1 MEEVCVPGKVLPL
14 WSSAPSGGFGGATDS
29 FLSAARLARG
39 GWRESSGPP
48 RPQHSSPAGQEENYA
63 PSPPTTGQRDTDR
76 PVRWRPGLT
85 DQQTDR
91 PVRLGP
97 GLTAQQTDRPVRLG
111 PGLTAQ
117 QTDRHLRRRV
127 GLASRQRERRVAGV
141 TGVTGVSCISGIT
154 GDSVAVSAGDSRVSG
169 IPDVAG
175 VSDGVSCV
183 SGITGVSTGASTGAS
198 AGVSGVSAG
207 VSSGCHRSG
216 RWRVRGSSLPVIT
229 EV

>member
-14 WSSAPSGGFGGATDS
+14 WSSAPSGGLGGATDS

-39 GWRESSGPP
+39 GWRESSGPGSPAPPP
-48 RPQHSSPAGQEENYA
+48 RPQHSSPAGQEENYT
-63 PSPPTTGQRDTDR
+63 PSPPTTGQRD
-76 PVRWRPGLT
+76 
-85 DQQTDR
+85 TDR

-117 QTDRHLRRRV
+117 QIDRHLRRRV
-127 GLASRQRERRVAGV
+127 GLASRQRDRRVAGVAGV

-183 SGITGVSTGASTGAS
+183 SGITCVSVDVFGVT
-198 AGVSGVSAG
+198 GVSAG

>member
-14 WSSAPSGGFGGATDS
+14 WSSAPSGGLGGATDS

-39 GWRESSGPP
+39 GWRESSGPGSPAPPP
-48 RPQHSSPAGQEENYA
+48 RPQHSSPAGQEENYT

-76 PVRWRPGLT
+76 PVR
-85 DQQTDR
+85 
-91 PVRLGP
+91 LGP
-97 GLTAQQTDRPVRLG
+97 GLTAQQI
-111 PGLTAQ
+111 
-117 QTDRHLRRRV
+117 DRHLRRRV
-127 GLASRQRERRVAGV
+127 GLASRQRDRRVAGVAGV

-154 GDSVAVSAGDSRVSG
+154 GDSVAVSTGDSRVSG

-183 SGITGVSTGASTGAS
+183 SSITCVSVDVFGVT
-198 AGVSGVSAG
+198 GVSAG